1 MYRLLIA
8 TAIAASLTLAVFPA
22 PSSMGQDS
30 PGTGGANEKDDSAPP
45 RIVQGEEVMIS
56 WSEDNDE
63 LRGFSRVRGQW
74 RALPIDP
81 EKDLNPIV
89 GGDVAGVVVGQKVAA
104 FSAHWGR
111 WDVLTLSDDW
121 DREENPVVVQRELV
135 QVQDGDHLYTF
146 ASSTGRW
153 TSPTDDEY
161 QAYQSLYKLKHVS
174 SRDVHR
180 KVDDW
185 LSAQNPA
192 DVHGGAN
199 FTGDKVT
206 IFSNRKSWKDSFE
219 QFLKSV
225 DVPENAQP
233 AAAGTNRRSSA
244 TRDPKVEDLRQQL
257 QRLERESAAA
267 ARELQDTNAPTAEQ
281 RSRLDRLVGAAF
293 DARQKLQLSDVE
305 RMEKKLQTIKDNL
318 EARQKNRSRI
328 VERRVEELLDPDGTL
343 TGWNNSLPHSEE
355 RAAPDRL
362 PAFGKP
368 IGLPGPPHIPR
379 GTAPS
384 EIPSAQER
392 LALPNLLGSSAEPD
406 WRVQTDLAARLRSL
420 QNDVRQ
426 SQAALE
432 DAAEQK
438 KYAEA
443 LLEQETESN
452 DETAAAKREA
462 ALNQLEALKSLQ
474 EAHQA
479 NLDAA
484 RASWQSFW
492 AAYEGELRLKKLD
505 VDEAQAVLQPL
516 QADLERTQ
524 ALFQRGLTSSEFV
537 QKAEAEV
544 AVAKIQLERA
554 EQVLATLKGIV
565 EREPGL
571 KPDDSSATS
580 P

>member
-121 DREENPVVVQRELV
+121 DSEENPVVVQRELV